1 MKKRLHDKK
10 AGIALLATI
19 IVIAL
24 AEIAFRIVFIH
35 ESIRDIASHNLGEQV
50 VAVILAST
58 ILFFSA
64 KGKDRIC
71 YLCYTAWIGYFVL
84 DQLFQLPRVIFDVV
98 PFTSN
103 GLSTSILVPVFY
115 LISLVCIVALGVL
128 LVEYMNDG
136 SICNRAFNVFSVVA
150 ILTILASIIVN
161 IVVVINNKDIPVLL
175 SSFHNL
181 YRLAMVFLCTFFAY
195 DSAKMQLKK
204 TNLTK

>member
-10 AGIALLATI
+10 AGIAILATI

-24 AEIAFRIVFIH
+24 AEIVFRIVFAH
-35 ESIRDIASHNLGEQV
+35 ESLRDIVSHNLGEQL

-58 ILFFSA
+58 ILLFTA

-115 LISLVCIVALGVL
+115 LVSLICIVALGIL

-136 SICNRAFNVFSVVA
+136 SICNRAFNIFSVVA
-150 ILTILASIIVN
+150 ILSILASIVVN
-161 IVVVINNKDIPVLL
+161 IVVVINSKDILVLL

-181 YRLAMVFLCTFFAY
+181 YRLAMVFMFTFFAY
-195 DSAKMQLKK
+195 DGAKAQLKK

>member
-24 AEIAFRIVFIH
+24 AEIVFRIVFAH
-35 ESIRDIASHNLGEQV
+35 ESLRDIVSHNLGEQL

-58 ILFFSA
+58 ILLFTA

-115 LISLVCIVALGVL
+115 LVSLICIVALGIL

-136 SICNRAFNVFSVVA
+136 SICNRAFNIFSVVA
-150 ILTILASIIVN
+150 ILSILASIVVN
-161 IVVVINNKDIPVLL
+161 IVVVINSKDILVLL

-181 YRLAMVFLCTFFAY
+181 YRLAMVFMFTFFAY
-195 DSAKMQLKK
+195 DGAKAQLKK

>member
-10 AGIALLATI
+10 AGIALLAAI

>member
-1 MKKRLHDKK
+1 MIKRLHDKK

-115 LISLVCIVALGVL
+115 LISLVCIVALGIL

-136 SICNRAFNVFSVVA
+136 SICNRAFNVFSVVG
-150 ILTILASIIVN
+150 ILAILASIIVN

-181 YRLAMVFLCTFFAY
+181 YRLAMIFMFTFFAY
-195 DSAKMQLKK
+195 DSAKHQLAK